1 MLGKNEIREILKS
14 RFANDRHTKI
24 SEIPLPCDLKDT
36 YKAAL
41 RIKTAIEENQRIAV
55 VGDYD
60 VDGIV
65 STVIMSDFFNQI
77 GAEYVIKIPNRFTDG
92 YGLNSEIIGEL
103 EDVDLIITVDNGT
116 SATEAAEICA
126 QKGIDLII
134 TDHHMPPP
142 VLPRAYAIINPKQPD
157 CTFPN
162 IEICGAQV
170 AWYLVGALKETLGV
184 NYDMASSM
192 DILIIAIIADMME
205 LRDMNR
211 ALLRFGIKRLN
222 SSNRACF
229 KAIKEHY
236 FKKHFEFDDIS
247 YTIAP
252 LINCTGRM
260 DDATMSYKFLC
271 AKNIREANHYL
282 ETINSINNS
291 RKEEEKNLYDEIV
304 KSVDPSDNVIVV
316 WGPQW
321 HEGIIGIIAARLKS
335 RFARP
340 ALVATDSGEN
350 GWIKAS
356 LRSVSAVPLH
366 ELLHTAARHLPTDT
380 LRYGGHAAAAGLS
393 VKREHYPALI
403 DAINRAFLDTYG
415 ATIPPEPVYIDG
427 ELPAALLNLDWARY
441 LEQLEP
447 WGAALPVPVF
457 ANPFEV
463 LDCRLLGSA
472 HTRLVL
478 REMHSGNAY
487 NASWFFHTADYRPGT
502 RLRIA
507 YELQVNRFYGDERLS
522 LLVQHAQPL

>member
-222 SSNRACF
+222 NSNRACF

-260 DDATMSYKFLC
+260 DDATMSYNFLC

-291 RKEEEKNLYDEIV
+291 RKEEEKSLYDEIV

-321 HEGIIGIIAARLKS
+321 HEGIIGIVASRLSKTYKKPAIVFSVSDSRAKGSARSIGKFDILELISSQSEILTTFGGHKGAAGVGID
-335 RFARP
+335 P
-340 ALVATDSGEN
+340 ALLQEFKRRVNERITPKDLSDFSAQDDLLGELD
-350 GWIKAS
+350 AS
-356 LRSVSAVPLH
+356 QIDF
-366 ELLHTAARHLPTDT
+366 ELLEILEFYEPYGQKNPRPLFCIKGARARNIREIGKEGKHIKMALDKNGGSVEALFFNYDFLP
-380 LRYGGHAAAAGLS
+380 RAGER
-393 VKREHYPALI
+393 V
-403 DAINRAFLDTYG
+403 DAIF
-415 ATIPPEPVYIDG
+415 TISKNNFRGTITPELIIK
-427 ELPAALLNLDWARY
+427 ELTPS
-441 LEQLEP
+441 E
-447 WGAALPVPVF
+447 
-457 ANPFEV
+457 
-463 LDCRLLGSA
+463 S
-472 HTRLVL
+472 
-478 REMHSGNAY
+478 
-487 NASWFFHTADYRPGT
+487 
-502 RLRIA
+502 
-507 YELQVNRFYGDERLS
+507 
-522 LLVQHAQPL
+522 

>member
-24 SEIPLPCDLKDT
+24 SEIPLPCELKDT

-77 GAEYVIKIPNRFTDG
+77 GADYVIKIPNRFTDG

-229 KAIKEHY
+229 NLNSCGESGIDSFY
-236 FKKHFEFDDIS
+236 G
-247 YTIAP
+247 
-252 LINCTGRM
+252 L
-260 DDATMSYKFLC
+260 
-271 AKNIREANHYL
+271 L
-282 ETINSINNS
+282 ENST
-291 RKEEEKNLYDEIV
+291 
-304 KSVDPSDNVIVV
+304 
-316 WGPQW
+316 Q
-321 HEGIIGIIAARLKS
+321 KS
-335 RFARP
+335 RIA
-340 ALVATDSGEN
+340 
-350 GWIKAS
+350 
-356 LRSVSAVPLH
+356 H
-366 ELLHTAARHLPTDT
+366 LLQLMV
-380 LRYGGHAAAAGLS
+380 LL
-393 VKREHYPALI
+393 LI
-403 DAINRAFLDTYG
+403 RINRPHHLQAQQDAQRRERNDLDSTDIHCVKGDRAF
-415 ATIPPEPVYIDG
+415 
-427 ELPAALLNLDWARY
+427 
-441 LEQLEP
+441 
-447 WGAALPVPVF
+447 
-457 ANPFEV
+457 
-463 LDCRLLGSA
+463 
-472 HTRLVL
+472 
-478 REMHSGNAY
+478 
-487 NASWFFHTADYRPGT
+487 
-502 RLRIA
+502 
-507 YELQVNRFYGDERLS
+507 RF
-522 LLVQHAQPL
+522 